1 MPDGLRDLLAALATC
16 EATRVVIVSG
26 RPIAELRPLP
36 RRALDAA
43 TLLERW
49 RHLPS
54 VDPKRLRADV
64 DDVLEASLQWR

>member
-1 MPDGLRDLLAALATC
+1 MDRVRAAERLTV
-16 EATRVVIVSG
+16 TRVG
-26 RPIAELRPLP
+26 RPLTELRPLP

-49 RHLPS
+49 RHLTS

-64 DDVLEASLQWR
+64 DDVLEASL